1 MNGGPHESHEL
12 APEQQPMDAEF
23 RDFLIRHKDEFLR
36 IAISHLRDL
45 FDADEAVLDAALKIH
60 NKWPKIKAH
69 NNPLALARRIVHA
82 TSIDFYRRRARL
94 VSREI
99 PHSGLLHAP
108 TADDLLELRGY
119 DRLDRA
125 RAILQ
130 DRAPKQAECVRL
142 RYIEEMEFVE
152 IAHQLSITPNAAK
165 TNVHLGLKALQALMT
180 PPEPRNGGDS

>member
-1 MNGGPHESHEL
+1 MTGTHESHEL

-23 RDFLIRHKDEFLR
+23 RDFLTQHKDEFLR
-36 IAISHLRDL
+36 IALSCLRDL

-60 NKWPKIKAH
+60 QKWPKIKTH
-69 NNPLALARRIVHA
+69 NNPPALARKIVHT

-94 VSREI
+94 ASREI
-99 PHSGLLHAP
+99 PHPRLPHTP

-119 DRLDRA
+119 ERLDQA
-125 RAILQ
+125 RAALQ

-142 RYIEEMEFVE
+142 RYLEEMEFTE
-152 IAHQLSITPNAAK
+152 IANHLDITPGAAK

-180 PPEPRNGGDS
+180 LPEPRNGGNS